1 MPCRCMCSAGL
12 EDAHGKEPGADHP
25 GLSACNLHR
34 RRRRR
39 KWHLIILGR
48 HRSQGQAHTPHDQQ
62 YLQVLATADTSP
74 EHQHLCWTPAKCLST
89 AVQMFES
96 ATKGAI
102 LMYSKEAILKV
113 LHTTDISPGKQQR
126 SFRFPRS
133 VTLVFGALGSMEMM
147 SKASIPR

>member
-1 MPCRCMCSAGL
+1 MGRNRGQTTLGSLRAIYTEGGGGASGILSFWAGT
-12 EDAHGKEPGADHP
+12 GPKV
-25 GLSACNLHR
+25 
-34 RRRRR
+34 
-39 KWHLIILGR
+39 R
-48 HRSQGQAHTPHDQQ
+48 HIHHMINNT
-62 YLQVLATADTSP
+62 YKFLQLQTTSP

-126 SFRFPRS
+126 SFRFSRS